1 MLSNENGMVLDLS
14 EVNQVVPGLFLDDLL
29 NSPPP
34 TVHSPFLHYKG
45 KQEEPYDDTG
55 FFTIPEARSYHKTVE
70 YNLTYFKFIMSYI
83 WSSS

>member
-1 MLSNENGMVLDLS
+1 MVVDLS

-34 TVHSPFLHYKG
+34 QTPFLHCKG

-55 FFTIPEARSYHKTVE
+55 FFTIPEARSYYKTFK
-70 YNLTYFKFIMSYI
+70 YNLI
-83 WSSS
+83 